1 MIPYYGIDAGSDSF
15 SDNNYSSLRMQRLMT
30 PFDTEITDRLLST
43 TRSVRRRL
51 DFDRAV
57 DPDILREC
65 VGLASYAPNASNAQ
79 DWRWVI
85 VTDPESRAAI
95 ADHYRAGIVPPME
108 ELLERRQADGDAAG
122 VRHSE
127 AVLYLAE
134 RFHEVPALV
143 IPCIQG
149 QLDPDLDLA
158 WTASLFGSILP
169 AVWSFQLALHS
180 RGLAST
186 FTTAHLLAADE
197 VAALLNIP
205 DDYLQ
210 TCLIPVA
217 YLLGDDLKPPTRK
230 DPDKII
236 AWNRWA

>member
-1 MIPYYGIDAGSDSF
+1 
-15 SDNNYSSLRMQRLMT
+15 MT
-30 PFDTEITDRLLST
+30 PFDTDTTDRLLST

-51 DFDRAV
+51 DFDRLV
-57 DPDILREC
+57 DPEVLQDC
-65 VGLASYAPNASNAQ
+65 VRLAAYAPNASNAQ
-79 DWRWVI
+79 DWRWLI
-85 VTDPESRAAI
+85 VTDPEPRAAI
-95 ADHYRAGIVPPME
+95 AQFYREGIVPPMQD
-108 ELLERRQADGDAAG
+108 LLDRRRADGDAAG

-143 IPCIQG
+143 IPCIRG
-149 QLDPDLDLA
+149 QLDPELDLA

-186 FTTAHLLAADE
+186 FTTAHLLAAEE
-197 VAALLNIP
+197 VAEMLGIP
-205 DDYLQ
+205 DGYLQ

-217 YLLGDDLKPPTRK
+217 YLRGDDLKPPARNN
-230 DPDKII
+230 PNEII
-236 AWNRWA
+236 AWNTWV

>member
-1 MIPYYGIDAGSDSF
+1 
-15 SDNNYSSLRMQRLMT
+15 MT
-30 PFDTEITDRLLST
+30 PFDTGTTDRLLST

-57 DPDILREC
+57 DPDVLRDC
-65 VGLASYAPNASNAQ
+65 VRLAAYAPNASNAQ
-79 DWRWVI
+79 DWRWLI
-85 VTDPESRAAI
+85 VTDPELRAAI
-95 ADHYRAGIVPPME
+95 ANHYRAGIVPPMQK
-108 ELLERRQADGDAAG
+108 LLDQRRADGNAAG

-134 RFHEVPALV
+134 RFHEVPAFV
-143 IPCIQG
+143 IPCIRG

-186 FTTAHLLAADE
+186 FTTAHLLAAGE
-197 VAALLNIP
+197 VAALLDIP

-217 YLLGDDLKPPTRK
+217 HLLGGDLKPPTRR
-230 DPDKII
+230 DPDDII
-236 AWNRWA
+236 AWNRWS

>member
-1 MIPYYGIDAGSDSF
+1 
-15 SDNNYSSLRMQRLMT
+15 MT
-30 PFDTEITDRLLST
+30 PFDTEATDRLLST

-51 DFDRAV
+51 DFNRPV

-65 VGLASYAPNASNAQ
+65 VRLAAYAPNASNAQ

-85 VTDPESRAAI
+85 VTDPELRSAI
-95 ADHYRAGIVPPME
+95 ADHYRAGIVPPMQ
-108 ELLERRQADGDAAG
+108 ELLERRRAEGDSAG
-122 VRHSE
+122 IRHSE
-127 AVLYLAE
+127 AVQYLADH
-134 RFHEVPALV
+134 FHEAPALV
-143 IPCIQG
+143 IPCIRG
-149 QLDPDLDLA
+149 EVLPDTGFA

-197 VAALLNIP
+197 VAALLGIP
-205 DDYLQ
+205 DGYLQ

-217 YLLGDDLKPPTRK
+217 YLLGDDLKPPARR
-230 DPDKII
+230 DADEII
-236 AWNRWA
+236 AWNRWE

>member
-1 MIPYYGIDAGSDSF
+1 
-15 SDNNYSSLRMQRLMT
+15 MQQKMT
-30 PFDTEITDRLLST
+30 PFDTDTTDRLLST

-51 DFDRAV
+51 DFTRSV
-57 DPDILREC
+57 DTDLLRDC
-65 VGLASYAPNASNAQ
+65 VRLAAYAPNASNAQ

-85 VTDPESRAAI
+85 VTDPEPRATI
-95 ADHYRAGIVPPME
+95 ADHYRAGIVPPMQ
-108 ELLERRQADGDAAG
+108 ELLDRRRAEGDTAG

-127 AVLYLAE
+127 AVLHLAE

-143 IPCIQG
+143 IPCIRGALQSDTG
-149 QLDPDLDLA
+149 LA

-186 FTTAHLLAADE
+186 FTTAHLLSADE
-197 VAALLNIP
+197 VATLLGIP
-205 DDYLQ
+205 DGYLQ

-217 YLLGDDLKPPTRK
+217 YLLGDDLKPPARRN
-230 DPDKII
+230 PDEII
-236 AWNRWA
+236 AWNSWG

>member
-1 MIPYYGIDAGSDSF
+1 
-15 SDNNYSSLRMQRLMT
+15 MT
-30 PFDTEITDRLLST
+30 PFDIENTDRLLST

-57 DPDILREC
+57 DPDLLREC
-65 VGLASYAPNASNAQ
+65 VRLAAYAPNASNAQ

-85 VTDPESRAAI
+85 VTDPELRTAI
-95 ADHYRAGIVPPME
+95 ADHYRAGIVPPMQ
-108 ELLERRQADGDAAG
+108 ELLERRRAAGDSAG

-127 AVLYLAE
+127 AVQYLAE

-143 IPCIQG
+143 IPCIRG
-149 QLDPDLDLA
+149 QLDPDMDFA

-210 TCLIPVA
+210 MCLIPVA
-217 YLLGDDLKPPTRK
+217 YLQGDDLKPPARK
-230 DPDKII
+230 NPDEII
-236 AWNRWA
+236 TWNRWA

>member
-1 MIPYYGIDAGSDSF
+1 
-15 SDNNYSSLRMQRLMT
+15 MT
-30 PFDTEITDRLLST
+30 PFDTQTTDRLLST

-51 DFDRAV
+51 DFDRPV
-57 DPDILREC
+57 NPELLREC
-65 VGLASYAPNASNAQ
+65 VRLAAYAPNASNAQ
-79 DWRWVI
+79 GWRWVI
-85 VTDPESRAAI
+85 VTDPELRAAI
-95 ADHYRAGIVPPME
+95 ADHYRAGILPPMQE
-108 ELLERRQADGDAAG
+108 NLERRRATGDTAG

-143 IPCIQG
+143 IPCIRG

-197 VAALLNIP
+197 VASLLAIP

-210 TCLIPVA
+210 MCLIPVA
-217 YLLGDDLKPPTRK
+217 HLLGDNLKPPARK
-230 DPDKII
+230 DPDEII
-236 AWNRWA
+236 AWNSWA

>member
-1 MIPYYGIDAGSDSF
+1 
-15 SDNNYSSLRMQRLMT
+15 MT

-51 DFDRAV
+51 DFDRPV
-57 DPDILREC
+57 DPDLLREC
-65 VGLASYAPNASNAQ
+65 VRLAAYAPNASNAQ

-85 VTDPESRAAI
+85 VTDPELRATI
-95 ADHYRAGIVPPME
+95 ADHYRAGVVPPMQQ
-108 ELLERRQADGDAAG
+108 LLERRRADGDTAG
-122 VRHSE
+122 IRHSE
-127 AVLYLAE
+127 AVQYLAE
-134 RFHEVPALV
+134 HFHEVPALV
-143 IPCIQG
+143 IPCIRG
-149 QLDPDLDLA
+149 RLDPKLDFA

-186 FTTAHLLAADE
+186 FTTAHLLAAGE
-197 VAALLNIP
+197 VAELLAIP

-210 TCLIPVA
+210 MCLIPVA
-217 YLLGDDLKPPTRK
+217 YLLGDDLKSPARK
-230 DPDKII
+230 HPDEII

>member
-1 MIPYYGIDAGSDSF
+1 
-15 SDNNYSSLRMQRLMT
+15 MT
-30 PFDTEITDRLLST
+30 PFDTENTDRLLST

-51 DFDRAV
+51 DFDRPV
-57 DPDILREC
+57 DHDVLRDC
-65 VGLASYAPNASNAQ
+65 VRLAAYAPNASNAQ

-85 VTDPESRAAI
+85 VTDPDQRAGI
-95 ADHYRAGIVPPME
+95 AEYYRAGIVPPMQ
-108 ELLERRQADGDAAG
+108 ELLDRRRADGDAPG

-127 AVLYLAE
+127 AVLYLAD

-143 IPCIQG
+143 IPCIRG
-149 QLDPDLDLA
+149 ELDSDMDFA

-197 VAALLNIP
+197 VAALLDIP
-205 DDYLQ
+205 HGYLQ

-217 YLLGDDLKPPTRK
+217 YLRGDNLKPPARK
-230 DPDKII
+230 DPDEII